1 MITISLVLRIGI
13 LDKYSE
19 LDQVDYIELELY
31 EDLSEYLKEYNNDI
45 NVNYAR
51 LELELNTNC
60 DEEIVLAAFKK
71 IITKTKNV
79 KRVRWVL
86 V

>member
-1 MITISLVLRIGI
+1 MITMDLVLRIGV

-19 LDQVDYIELELY
+19 LDQTDCIELELY
-31 EDLSEYLKEYNNDI
+31 EDLAECLKEFNDDI

-60 DEEIVLAAFKK
+60 DEKIVLAAFKK
-71 IITKTKNV
+71 MVTKTKSGKKV
-79 KRVRWVL
+79 HWVL